1 MGNSQSSSSHG
12 GSRHSAGSGSSSG
25 GGAVSGL
32 RSRASTLTGVG
43 SSSRSSTAAAAAAH
57 AAASASA
64 DEPKVIDGGW
74 TDPQTLLYARLEYHR
89 PTVHKLIAD
98 RKLAPFYLG
107 LQDFEDDWAADRIV
121 AALDEAEE
129 QATQNLREAHT
140 AAVGAASEA
149 EAAQL
154 SAPPGTR
161 KHKDSVTAHNAAV
174 LHRERIAETL
184 RTREK
189 RGGGG
194 LQLTSKTDTA
204 TLYQGKALECPI
216 CFLYYPPNMV
226 HTRCCDQPICTE
238 CFVQIK
244 RAEPTPTHLESEPAA
259 CPFCM
264 ETNFGSVYDKPVR
277 PPYAPTPSGG
287 SGESGSSVTSPG
299 TTAAPKPRRKSF
311 AHTEK
316 EVVTTDMIHPDWEAK
331 LEAMKAAVARRA
343 NRRIVFRQVGDR
355 LIPVGISSGRG
366 GGADGANPTMATTTL
381 PPNFLSQIAAA
392 LDASNEGGASSSGRR
407 RGSRSARRSR
417 GGSGGNDEIA
427 QLLESLGLGG
437 GPDIEEMMVQEAM
450 RLSQL
455 EEEERQKKTQEEE
468 AAKAAKAAAAAGS
481 GGAPTT
487 SQAAPDTE
495 RLLSEAMG
503 GRVDDAGAAS
513 SSAAAPALTTR
524 AAAPPVA
531 TAPPAPLLDVD
542 IPSTPIE
549 LDTPTPRAAT
559 GPSFA
564 NTALGAPLGAA
575 STRAST
581 TSSLIPPPS
590 PSPSQG
596 YQPLGEESDDQDDER
611 HSSPTT
617 AKHGAGRH
625 VENGG
630 VGRLVDL

>member
-1 MGNSQSSSSHG
+1 MGNSQSSS
-12 GSRHSAGSGSSSG
+12 GSRHSAGPGSSSGGG

-43 SSSRSSTAAAAAAH
+43 GSSSSRSSAAAHAHAAAAAP
-57 AAASASA
+57 A
-64 DEPKVIDGGW
+64 DEAKVIDGGW

-107 LQDFEDDWAADRIV
+107 LQDFEDDWATDRIV
-121 AALDEAEE
+121 DALDEAEQ

-194 LQLTSKTDTA
+194 LQLSSKTDTA
-204 TLYQGKALECPI
+204 TLYQAKALECPI

-264 ETNFGSVYDKPVR
+264 ETNFGGVYEKPVR

-287 SGESGSSVTSPG
+287 SGESGSSATSPA

-392 LDASNEGGASSSGRR
+392 LDASNEGGGGGTSSSGRR

-468 AAKAAKAAAAAGS
+468 AAKAAKAA
-481 GGAPTT
+481 GASSSTAT
-487 SQAAPDTE
+487 APDTE

-513 SSAAAPALTTR
+513 SSSAAPAPTTR
-524 AAAPPVA
+524 APAPPVA
-531 TAPPAPLLDVD
+531 TNPPAPLLDVD

-549 LDTPTPRAAT
+549 LDTPTPTAAT
-559 GPSFA
+559 GPSVA
-564 NTALGAPLGAA
+564 NTALGAPLDAA

-596 YQPLGEESDDQDDER
+596 YQPLGEESDDQVDDER
-611 HSSPTT
+611 HTPPTT
-617 AKHGAGRH
+617 AKHGGGRH